1 MFEVTLRE
9 FWRIPWILQPA
20 WFAEITEATE
30 DPINGIAAWLTSYG
44 WVVEEIDMR
53 K

>member
-1 MFEVTLRE
+1 MGRSASAGQTNTV
-9 FWRIPWILQPA
+9 

-44 WVVEEIDMR
+44 WVVEEIDLR